1 MMECNVSV
9 QCYDAYNLLLYMQHA
24 MHTIV
29 FSHLLIHGR
38 NEGVHAFVC
47 QIWDENGRAR
57 VADWIPC
64 AFRYLA
70 LGSANVSYAN
80 Q

>member
-1 MMECNVSV
+1 
-9 QCYDAYNLLLYMQHA
+9 MQYTI
-24 MHTIV
+24 HTIV
-29 FSHLLIHGR
+29 FSQLLIEGR
-38 NEGVHAFVC
+38 NEDIDAFVC